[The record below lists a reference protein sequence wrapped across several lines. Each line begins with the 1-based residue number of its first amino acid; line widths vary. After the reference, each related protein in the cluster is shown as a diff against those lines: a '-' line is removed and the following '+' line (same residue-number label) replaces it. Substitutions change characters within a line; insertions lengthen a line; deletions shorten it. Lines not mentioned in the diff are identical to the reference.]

1 MTLQGSVS
9 NGKPFKF
16 QGLVHF
22 HHGVK
27 HGRVKKGMMLEAKK
41 KELTVDH
48 LLVNYGFASSS
59 KLLESWAL
67 ELDHHNIAVNA
78 KNETSIPGVYAIG
91 DIAAQADKLNLMAT
105 GFGEAPSVINSALLR
120 IYPEKRQPAHST
132 QLIKKFEAAQDN

>member
-1 MTLQGSVS
+1 M
-9 NGKPFKF
+9 
-16 QGLVHF
+16 
-22 HHGVK
+22 
-27 HGRVKKGMMLEAKK
+27 
-41 KELTVDH
+41 TVDH

-105 GFGEAPSVINSALLR
+105 GFGEAPSKS
-120 IYPEKRQPAHST
+120 ST
-132 QLIKKFEAAQDN
+132 VHYYGSIRKNASQLIVRN